1 MHDHCV
7 KVGATGRSPLPR
19 ELKER
24 DSMHDLLA
32 EINSPI
38 LDDIHR
44 IGIVL
49 AAGHGKRIRSETSKM
64 LHEIWGQP
72 TAVRVARAVQ
82 EGLDSPNQVIIVGI
96 KGADV
101 ARAAGPQPGRLFAY
115 QANPVLGRPAG
126 TGDAVRVGLQ
136 AFPATAT
143 DRDVYIFLGD
153 MGLLTGQVV
162 AHFRASFDN
171 TDCDMMVLT
180 GLYSGP
186 ADTNSYGRIVRVPA
200 TDAAGRPT
208 GADRDKVIEI
218 REHKDILS
226 LDAATPYE
234 ATYNGRTYAFTRQ
247 ELLETREINTGV
259 FAFRESA
266 LRTYIQHLDTDNAQG
281 ELLLTDLV
289 QIFNQHQLVVRAA
302 TADSEE
308 ELLAFNV
315 KSVWHQMQAIARR
328 WSYEKLKDTITI
340 ADEEDFF
347 IADEVIEQIL
357 NMDAERGP
365 LDIVIG
371 KGVYIGPEVQ
381 LNRRVAIG
389 DRSHLS
395 GHVVL
400 GEGVQIGVGVELS
413 TYPGQT
419 LALDDEVEV
428 LSRNIIKGN
437 LRIGAHSRIESGVLM
452 TGSDEHPMRV
462 GERVTIKGT
471 SYLYGCQID
480 DDLLIEHS
488 VIKCKRVEQARR
500 RDGTIQPIR
509 YVLPQPEGL
518 DSIAEPMSARLP

>member
-1 MHDHCV
+1 
-7 KVGATGRSPLPR
+7 
-19 ELKER
+19 
-24 DSMHDLLA
+24 MHDLLA

-49 AAGHGKRIRSETSKM
+49 AAGHGMRIRSETSKM

-82 EGLDSPNQVIIVGI
+82 EGLDSPNQVIVVGI
-96 KGADV
+96 KGEDV

-115 QANPVLGRPAG
+115 QENPVLGRPAG

-136 AFPATAT
+136 AFSATAA

-162 AHFRASFDN
+162 AQFRASFEN
-171 TDCDMMVLT
+171 ADCDMMVLT

-186 ADTNSYGRIVRVPA
+186 AETNSYGRIVRVPA
-200 TDAAGRPT
+200 TDAAGQPA
-208 GADRDKVIEI
+208 GEDRDKVIEI

-234 ATYNGRTYAFTRQ
+234 AVYNGRTYAFTRQ
-247 ELLETREINTGV
+247 ALLETREINTGV
-259 FAFRESA
+259 VAFRERA

-315 KSVWHQMQAIARR
+315 KSVWRQMEAIARR
-328 WSYEKLKDTITI
+328 WAYDKLKDTITI

-347 IADEVIEQIL
+347 IADEVIEQIV
-357 NMDAERGP
+357 NMDVECGP

-371 KGVYIGPEVQ
+371 KGTYIGPEVQ
-381 LNRRVAIG
+381 LNRRVTIG
-389 DRSHLS
+389 DRSQLS

-400 GEGVQIGVGVELS
+400 GEGVQIGIGVELS
-413 TYPGQT
+413 TYPNQT
-419 LALDDEVEV
+419 LVLDDEVEV
-428 LSRNIIKGN
+428 LSRNILKGN

-471 SYLYGCQID
+471 SYLYGCHID
-480 DDLLIEHS
+480 DDLFIEHS
-488 VIKCKRVEQARR
+488 VIKCKRVEQVRR
-500 RDGTIQPIR
+500 RDGTIQPVR

-518 DSIAEPMSARLP
+518 DSIADL

>member
-1 MHDHCV
+1 
-7 KVGATGRSPLPR
+7 
-19 ELKER
+19 
-24 DSMHDLLA
+24 MHDLLA

-49 AAGHGKRIRSETSKM
+49 AAGHGMRIRSETSKM

-82 EGLDSPNQVIIVGI
+82 EGLDSPNQVIVVGI
-96 KGADV
+96 KGEDV

-115 QANPVLGRPAG
+115 QENPVLGQPAG

-136 AFPATAT
+136 AFPATAV

-162 AHFRASFDN
+162 AQFRASFEN
-171 TDCDMMVLT
+171 ADCDMMVLT

-186 ADTNSYGRIVRVPA
+186 AETNTYGRIVRVPA
-200 TDAAGRPT
+200 TDAAGQPAGT
-208 GADRDKVIEI
+208 DHDKVIEI

-234 ATYNGRTYAFTRQ
+234 ADFNGRTYAFTRQ

-259 FAFRESA
+259 VAFREHA

-315 KSVWHQMQAIARR
+315 KSVWRQMEAIARR
-328 WSYEKLKDTITI
+328 WAYDKLKDTITI

-357 NMDAERGP
+357 NMDEECGP

-371 KGVYIGPEVQ
+371 KGTYIGPEVQ
-381 LNRRVAIG
+381 LNRRVTIG
-389 DRSHLS
+389 DRSQLS

-413 TYPGQT
+413 TYPNQT
-419 LALDDEVEV
+419 LVLDDEVEV
-428 LSRNIIKGN
+428 LSRNILKGN

-480 DDLLIEHS
+480 DDLFIEHS
-488 VIKCKRVEQARR
+488 VIKCKRVEQVRR
-500 RDGTIQPIR
+500 RDGTIQPVR
-509 YVLPQPEGL
+509 YVLPPPEGL
-518 DSIAEPMSARLP
+518 DSIADL

>member
-1 MHDHCV
+1 MH
-7 KVGATGRSPLPR
+7 
-19 ELKER
+19 EER
-24 DSMHDLLA
+24 DPMHDLLA

-38 LDDIHR
+38 LADIHR
-44 IGIVL
+44 IGLVL

-82 EGLDSPNQVIIVGI
+82 EGLDSPNQVIVVGI
-96 KGADV
+96 KGLDV
-101 ARAAGPQPGRLFAY
+101 ARAAGPQLGRLFAY
-115 QANPVLGRPAG
+115 QENPVLGRPAG

-136 AFPATAT
+136 ALPATAA
-143 DRDVYIFLGD
+143 DRDVYVFLGD
-153 MGLLTGQVV
+153 MGLLTEQVV
-162 AHFRASFDN
+162 AQFRASFES

-180 GLYSGP
+180 ALYNGP
-186 ADTNSYGRIVRVPA
+186 AETNSYGRILRVPA
-200 TDAAGRPT
+200 TDAAGP
-208 GADRDKVIEI
+208 DRDKVIEI

-226 LDAATPYE
+226 LDADTPYE
-234 ATYNGRTYAFTRQ
+234 AAYNGRTYAFTRQ
-247 ELLETREINTGV
+247 ELLATREINTGV
-259 FAFRESA
+259 VAFREHA
-266 LRTYIQHLDTDNAQG
+266 LRTYIEHLDTDNAQG

-302 TADSEE
+302 PADSEE

-315 KSVWHQMQAIARR
+315 KSVWRQMQAIARR
-328 WSYEKLKDTITI
+328 WAYDKLKDTITI

-347 IADEVIEQIL
+347 IADEVVEQIL
-357 NMDAERGP
+357 NLDAERGP

-371 KGVYIGPEVQ
+371 KGTYIGPQVQ
-381 LNRRVAIG
+381 LNRRVTIG

-395 GHVVL
+395 GHIVL

-413 TYPGQT
+413 THPNQT
-419 LALDDEVEV
+419 LALDEEVQV

-437 LRIGAHSRIESGVLM
+437 LRIGAHSRIESGVLL

-462 GERVTIKGT
+462 GARVTIKGT

-488 VIKCKRVEQARR
+488 VIKCKRVEQAHR
-500 RDGTIQPIR
+500 RDGTIQPVR
-509 YVLPQPEGL
+509 YVLPPPEGL
-518 DSIAEPMSARLP
+518 DSIADL

>member
-1 MHDHCV
+1 
-7 KVGATGRSPLPR
+7 
-19 ELKER
+19 
-24 DSMHDLLA
+24 MHDLLA

-171 TDCDMMVLT
+171 TACDMMVLT

-200 TDAAGRPT
+200 TDAAGQPA

-234 ATYNGRTYAFTRQ
+234 ATYNGPHLRLHAPRAVGNARDQHRRLRLQRKRATDVHPTPRHRQ
-247 ELLETREINTGV
+247 CPR
-259 FAFRESA
+259 
-266 LRTYIQHLDTDNAQG
+266 
-281 ELLLTDLV
+281 
-289 QIFNQHQLVVRAA
+289 RAA
-302 TADSEE
+302 ADRLGANLQSAPARGASGHGRQRRGTPR
-308 ELLAFNV
+308 LQRQKRLVSDAGH
-315 KSVWHQMQAIARR
+315 SRR
-328 WSYEKLKDTITI
+328 WAYEKLKDTITI

-389 DRSHLS
+389 DRSYLS
-395 GHVVL
+395 GHLVL

-413 TYPGQT
+413 TYLGQT

-518 DSIAEPMSARLP
+518 DSIADL

>member
-1 MHDHCV
+1 
-7 KVGATGRSPLPR
+7 
-19 ELKER
+19 
-24 DSMHDLLA
+24 MHDLLA

-49 AAGHGKRIRSETSKM
+49 AAGHGMRIRSETSKM

-82 EGLDSPNQVIIVGI
+82 EGLDSPNQVIVVGI
-96 KGADV
+96 KGLDV

-115 QANPVLGRPAG
+115 QENPVLGQPAG

-136 AFPATAT
+136 AFPATAA

-162 AHFRASFDN
+162 AQFRASFEN
-171 TDCDMMVLT
+171 ADCDMMVLT

-186 ADTNSYGRIVRVPA
+186 AETNTYGRIVRVPA
-200 TDAAGRPT
+200 TDAAGQPA
-208 GADRDKVIEI
+208 GEDRDKVIEI

-234 ATYNGRTYAFTRQ
+234 ATYNGRTYTFTRQ
-247 ELLETREINTGV
+247 ALLETREINTGV
-259 FAFRESA
+259 VAFREHA

-315 KSVWHQMQAIARR
+315 KSVWRQMEAIARR
-328 WSYEKLKDTITI
+328 WAYDKLKDTITI

-357 NMDAERGP
+357 NMDEECGP

-371 KGVYIGPEVQ
+371 KGTYIGPEVQ
-381 LNRRVAIG
+381 LNRRVTIG
-389 DRSHLS
+389 DRSQLS

-413 TYPGQT
+413 TYPNQT
-419 LALDDEVEV
+419 LVLGDEVEV
-428 LSRNIIKGN
+428 LSRNILKGN

-462 GERVTIKGT
+462 GKRVTIKGT

-480 DDLLIEHS
+480 DDLFIEHS
-488 VIKCKRVEQARR
+488 VIKCKRVEQVRR
-500 RDGTIQPIR
+500 RDGTIQPVR

-518 DSIAEPMSARLP
+518 DSIADL